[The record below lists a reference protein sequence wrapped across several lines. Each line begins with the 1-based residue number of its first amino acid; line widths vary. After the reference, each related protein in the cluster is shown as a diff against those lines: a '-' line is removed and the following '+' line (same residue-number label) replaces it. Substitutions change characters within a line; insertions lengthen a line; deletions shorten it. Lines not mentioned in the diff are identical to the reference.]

1 MSTETN
7 HKRNLIIIVIL
18 FVGVLFV
25 VWFSSKNPHEML
37 LPIFLK
43 PNSTSTLKTS
53 KWKNNRLVVIP
64 AIWKEINWAN
74 HSSWPLWL
82 SDGLD
87 LFNKNTSRAYDIHLY
102 QRIDPNS
109 TAPYNWPY
117 CRNVHEEAGV
127 YLKFIHDYYYDL
139 PDRMLFIHGNPHKHY
154 SYPIEAGLCVR
165 DDIYYANINRFWI
178 QSRRWTAWTRDP
190 TDQISFMYKCATHL
204 LTLFGFD
211 AEAQLNPNSIKLKDE
226 SLISTLCCAQF
237 YVRKERI
244 HHYTYEQWSSLYD
257 ASLQPHCITNLT
269 RGVLS
274 RPDLKSF
281 GGSFEHL
288 WHVILGLDATN
299 MPPLKPRTN
308 TDRCHLFRSSCK
320 GSPCSN

>member
-1 MSTETN
+1 
-7 HKRNLIIIVIL
+7 
-18 FVGVLFV
+18 
-25 VWFSSKNPHEML
+25 ML

-43 PNSTSTLKTS
+43 PNSTSTLASTLTSTFKTVS

-64 AIWKEINWAN
+64 AIWKEIDWTN
-74 HSSWPLWL
+74 HSSWPPWL
-82 SDGLD
+82 RDGLD

-127 YLKFIHDYYYDL
+127 YLKFIYDYYYDL

-178 QSRRWTAWTRDP
+178 QDRRWTVWARDP
-190 TDQISFMYKCATHL
+190 TDQIALMYKCATRL

-211 AEAQLNPNSIKLKDE
+211 AEAQLNPNNIKPKDD

-244 HHYTYEQWSSLYD
+244 HHYTYEQWAALYN
-257 ASLQPHCITNLT
+257 ASLQPHCTTDRDRENPGGSGI
-269 RGVLS
+269 
-274 RPDLKSF
+274 KWF

-308 TDRCHLFRSSCK
+308 TDPCHLFRSSCE